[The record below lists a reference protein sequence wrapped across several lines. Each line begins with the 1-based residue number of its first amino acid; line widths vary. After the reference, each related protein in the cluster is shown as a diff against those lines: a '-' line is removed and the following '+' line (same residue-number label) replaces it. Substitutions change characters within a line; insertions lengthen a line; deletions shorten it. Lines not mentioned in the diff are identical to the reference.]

1 MAAVVERGPMSAV
14 STARGA
20 AVSARRTVRRGVGLV
35 AGSAVAVRTD
45 RPDVVMTFDD
55 GPEPEGTDR
64 VLQALD
70 GAAATATFFVLL
82 TRVRRYRS
90 LLDEVVAA
98 GHEVALHGVDHRAL
112 PTVPPEEVAGLI
124 RGGRAELED
133 ATGRPVRWY
142 RPPYGR
148 QTVRNWRAVTA
159 AGLLP
164 VLWGPTTWDW
174 RDVADDERQEKAQ
187 QGIVPG
193 AIVLAHDG
201 FAGPEDGACDGPAPV
216 LDRGRLISGV
226 LEGYAAR
233 GLRVRSL
240 EQALDGGTLV
250 RESWFPG

>member
-1 MAAVVERGPMSAV
+1 MSATVTARSAAVA
-14 STARGA
+14 
-20 AVSARRTVRRGVGLV
+20 ARRTVRRGVGRL

-45 RPDVVMTFDD
+45 APDVVLTFDD
-55 GPEPEGTDR
+55 GPEPDGTDR

-70 GAAATATFFVLL
+70 GAGATATFFVLL
-82 TRVRRYRS
+82 TRVRKYRS

-112 PTVPPEEVAGLI
+112 PTLPPGEVAGLL

-133 ATGRPVRWY
+133 AIGGPVRWY

-148 QTVRNWRAVTA
+148 QTVRNWRAVTG
-159 AGLLP
+159 AGMVP

-174 RDVADDERQEKAQ
+174 KDVSHEERLAKAQ
-187 QGIVPG
+187 RGIAPG

-201 FAGPEDGACDGPAPV
+201 FAGPEDGACDGPPPLVDRGELIAAV
-216 LDRGRLISGV
+216 LD
-226 LEGYAAR
+226 GYAAK
-233 GLRVRSL
+233 GLRASSL
-240 EQALDGGTLV
+240 EQALGRGSLV